1 MSTTSTP
8 WTSLISAREAAG
20 VSRYRLAQD
29 MGINLSHLGRLERGE
44 ASPRADTIRRAA
56 EALGVSVEQV
66 TPTKDGAALVL
77 TVEQLREVLREELA
91 SVTTLKD
98 DSVSVQSNDVADI
111 AQDIVRKRTP
121 CAWGGGG
128 IHGPSNGCS
137 DGGGEADRHG
147 DYGKIG
153 FDDASLAQFIAYCA
167 FGTIIPR
174 TAPDQF
180 AAGKLV
186 SEKDA
191 QPGDLVFYQREHGNG
206 TYPHVMVHIGRGWA
220 VDAPGHGENI
230 RVRRLEEGGEFRR
243 FRPSATAKM
252 WGVYLNTDTTE
263 GRGMRYLA
271 RLFRTELQARRWVE
285 TQHDCP
291 GHPMH
296 VVKEVDFDL
305 ATLDTPEGL
314 RLPR

>member
-66 TPTKDGAALVL
+66 TPSKADAALVL

-128 IHGPSNGCS
+128 IDGPSKGLS
-137 DGGGEADRHG
+137 DGGGFADLHG
-147 DYGKIG
+147 DYQKVG
-153 FDDASLAQFIAYCA
+153 FDDSSLAQFIVYRA
-167 FGTIIPR
+167 FGVVIPR
-174 TAPDQF
+174 TAPAQLST
-180 AAGKLV
+180 GTPV
-186 SEKDA
+186 SEDDA
-191 QPGDLVFYQREHGNG
+191 RPGDLVIYTKGYEG
-206 TYPHVMVHIGRGWA
+206 TYPHVAVYLGRGWT
-220 VDAPGHGENI
+220 VDAPGSGEVVRI
-230 RVRRLEEGGEFRR
+230 RRLKDGGEFRR
-243 FRPSATAKM
+243 FRPSTSEKL

-285 TQHDCP
+285 TQHDYP